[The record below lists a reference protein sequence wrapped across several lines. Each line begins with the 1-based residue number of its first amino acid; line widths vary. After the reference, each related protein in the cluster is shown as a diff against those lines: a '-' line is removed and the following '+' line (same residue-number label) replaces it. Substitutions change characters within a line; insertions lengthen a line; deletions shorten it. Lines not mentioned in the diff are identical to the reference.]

1 MSPAFTENFQKL
13 EIMMLSNPLT
23 NMVKI
28 VGIVLLSEIL
38 FLGYNLILASTEV
51 EEEEEYFLYDVSLIS
66 ELGGAMGLF
75 LGFSFFMITDYIA
88 PMQHYMKKRFIH
100 FFPSAAKY

>member
-1 MSPAFTENFQKL
+1 
-13 EIMMLSNPLT
+13 
-23 NMVKI
+23 MVKI
-28 VGIVLLSEIL
+28 VGIVLLSEIS

-51 EEEEEYFLYDVSLIS
+51 DVEEEYFLYDFVSLIS

-88 PMQHYMKKRFIH
+88 PMQNYMKKQFKH
-100 FFPSAAKY
+100 FFPSTIKY